1 MAGGDGLVVVSIAI
15 AQSTMGD
22 SNFPTSNFSTLR
34 REAAIWYNTS
44 TNVMEVQKM
53 NLEGKVAIVTG
64 ASRGIGAAIVKRL
77 AADGA
82 TIVAVARSIETCEGA
97 AMCMKVD
104 VSDSAQ
110 VDACVKAT
118 IEKFGRVDILVNNA
132 GITKDGLLMRMSDD
146 DWDKVLGI
154 NLKGTFLFT
163 RAVSRP
169 MMKNKGADGTASG
182 GAIVNIASVV
192 GLTGNAGQANYTASK
207 GGVIALTKTVAK
219 ELGSRNIRCNAVA
232 PGFIVSDM
240 TDKLPEDVRA
250 KYAETIP
257 LKRFGAAED
266 IANCVAWLVGPESSY
281 VTGQIISV
289 NGGMFG

>member
-1 MAGGDGLVVVSIAI
+1 MS
-15 AQSTMGD
+15 
-22 SNFPTSNFSTLR
+22 
-34 REAAIWYNTS
+34 
-44 TNVMEVQKM
+44 
-53 NLEGKVAIVTG
+53 LEGKVAIVTG

-104 VSDSAQ
+104 VSDAAQ

-169 MMKNKGADGTASG
+169 MMKNKGADGTPSG

-250 KYAETIP
+250 RYAETIP

-266 IANCVAWLVGPESSY
+266 VANCVAWLVGPESSY

>member
-1 MAGGDGLVVVSIAI
+1 MSA
-15 AQSTMGD
+15 
-22 SNFPTSNFSTLR
+22 
-34 REAAIWYNTS
+34 
-44 TNVMEVQKM
+44 
-53 NLEGKVAIVTG
+53 LEGKVAIVTG

-82 TIVAVARSIETCEGA
+82 TVVAVARSIETCDGA
-97 AMCMKVD
+97 AFCMKVD
-104 VSDSAQ
+104 VSDAAQ

-169 MMKNKGADGTASG
+169 MMKNKGADGSQSG

-240 TDKLPEDVRA
+240 TDKLPEEVRA
-250 KYAETIP
+250 RYAETIP
-257 LKRFGAAED
+257 LKRFGSAED